1 MSRFTGP
8 AGDLTFSLIMWTRVN
23 VPGGDVNTRHQNAD
37 VFNFD
42 LSSDTMLA
50 VQAADEGFKAS
61 VRARTSNYAPSVQS
75 G

>member
-1 MSRFTGP
+1 M
-8 AGDLTFSLIMWTRVN
+8 N
-23 VPGGDVNTRHQNAD
+23 VFGGDVNTRHQNAD

-61 VRARTSNYAPSVQS
+61 VRARNYALSVLVFVS
-75 G
+75 R